1 MRGDLHTLKRVCE
14 YASKVMLVAEF
25 VLIAIIIATIIIGI
39 VALFVDEAE
48 SFILDW
54 TAVSGSDSM
63 LRKVSSVLKFIMI
76 WVLGF
81 LTVKAVHDIMC
92 NIRDEHS
99 PFTEENTR
107 RMILVSLIYLGAAF
121 VFLIL
126 DILIATRPGE
136 AIFLLLGLTL
146 ISVVMYCLALI
157 CRYGAV
163 LQKESDETL

>member
-39 VALFVDEAE
+39 AALFVDEAE

>member
-25 VLIAIIIATIIIGI
+25 VLIAIIIATIIIGTA
-39 VALFVDEAE
+39 ALFVDEAE